1 MTREQKNTLI
11 NAILDMPEHTKAE
24 KARKDNALR
33 HFDNIDHDNGAVGR
47 IREILA
53 KSAYSKATNFAKQ
66 GKADC
71 FVWMDGKRYN
81 AEYKTNGG
89 RIGALY
95 GAKAPKFVVYEMD
108 VCNSGTSNQRR
119 VVEPVVMRTELFL
132 ELLAECNAIKS
143 TNGTNPEPAIQVTSK
158 TLYIRL
164 SEYTLHYNPNH
175 RYTAEDFE

>member
-1 MTREQKNTLI
+1 MTREQKN
-11 NAILDMPEHTKAE
+11 AILEQISAMPEQTIAQRNRKA
-24 KARKDNALR
+24 NALR
-33 HFDNIDHDNGAVGR
+33 HFANIDFDNGAYGR
-47 IREILA
+47 IREIMN
-53 KSAYSKATNFAKQ
+53 KSEHSKQANFAKQ

-158 TLYIRL
+158 TLYVRL
-164 SEYTLHYNPNH
+164 SDYTLHYDPNR
-175 RYTAEDFE
+175 RYTAGDFE

>member
-1 MTREQKNTLI
+1 MTREQKNTII
-11 NAILDMPEHTKAE
+11 NAILDMPESTKIE
-24 KARKDNALR
+24 RARKDNAFR
-33 HFDNIDHDNGAVGR
+33 HFDNIDNDNGAVGR

-53 KSAYSKATNFAKQ
+53 KSAHSKQTNFAKQ

-71 FVWMDGKRYN
+71 FVWLDGNRYN

-95 GAKAPKFVVYEMD
+95 GAKAPRFVVYEMD
-108 VCNSGTSNQRR
+108 VCNSGTSNRRR
-119 VVEPVVMRTELFL
+119 VVEPIVMRTEMFL
-132 ELLAECNAIKS
+132 EILAECGAIKS

-158 TLYIRL
+158 TLYVRL
-164 SEYTLHYNPNH
+164 SEYTLHYDPNR